1 MSLNLVIYPN
11 ACLSAPCT
19 DIIEVTSDIHT
30 LATKMLAK
38 MYVKNGI
45 GLAAPQVGVNLRMF
59 VVDVSADGTAPMVF
73 INPIVEGY
81 GEKIKSKEGCL
92 SLPGLLV
99 EVERFENVRVEYT
112 NLSNERKNIDVTGL
126 LAICIQHENDHLDGI
141 MCFDTLSCLK
151 KNILLRKMNKVV
163 RKSK

>member
-1 MSLNLVIYPN
+1 MSIQLKTYPDVCLITKCTEVMAVDGVIH
-11 ACLSAPCT
+11 S
-19 DIIEVTSDIHT
+19 

-73 INPIVEGY
+73 INPVVEGY
-81 GEKIKSKEGCL
+81 GNKIKSKEGCL